1 MARDP
6 EHLRCHRPTNPFCP
20 SCIQAK
26 AKRRRRYKGASRTY
40 QESVREWGDLV
51 TADHVT
57 ASEDRMLSCD
67 NKRDALFIKDIW
79 SGLRHMYP
87 VTDKSAAETVRCISH
102 FQGRRQIKVLY
113 SDNSGE
119 LSASCRAL
127 EILPQHSVPGIPQS
141 NAIAERLVQDCLEGR
156 TRPPPGISSL
166 NSLLSSRTSIM
177 RMTNLS

>member
-1 MARDP
+1 MATDP
-6 EHLRCHRPTNPFCP
+6 VHLRCHRPSNPFCP

-26 AKRRRRYKGASRTY
+26 AKRRRRYKNATRVHTDK
-40 QESVREWGDLV
+40 VREWGDLV

-57 ASEDRMLSCD
+57 SQGDAMLSCD
-67 NKRDALFIKDIW
+67 QKHDALFIKDIW

-119 LSASCRAL
+119 ISSSCRAL
-127 EILPQHSVPGIPQS
+127 EILPCNSVPGIPQS
-141 NAIAERLVQDCLEGR
+141 NSIAERLVQDCLEGAR
-156 TRPPPGISSL
+156 T
-166 NSLLSSRTSIM
+166 LL
-177 RMTNLS
+177 LHAGLPA